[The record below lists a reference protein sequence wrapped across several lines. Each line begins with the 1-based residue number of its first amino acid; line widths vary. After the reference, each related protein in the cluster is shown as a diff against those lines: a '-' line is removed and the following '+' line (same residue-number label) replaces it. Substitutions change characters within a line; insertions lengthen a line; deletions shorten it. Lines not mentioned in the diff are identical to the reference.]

1 MLWVKFSCQNELSRF
16 NGMRLTVI
24 SFHLFSGEVN
34 VHHDF
39 ENSNNVGGG
48 LCTPSRGVRTSSRG
62 GTCDDGDDRFADRS
76 SGSTEFSGAG
86 ISLVEKIVFW
96 PVARKIPPPTR
107 LGLTLS
113 LACFASLKFSGFEFD
128 SLVVEA
134 RLVVSL
140 GSAGPED
147 DDPPAVVGAGL
158 RNRVDTGSKVSGWEM
173 GLVGILTGLDSTR
186 GVVGATGNRS
196 SGNLTEALP
205 EGSTILMG
213 TRRRLVAAVRS

>member
-16 NGMRLTVI
+16 NDMRLTVI

-86 ISLVEKIVFW
+86 ISLVGKIVFW

-128 SLVVEA
+128 NLVVEA
-134 RLVVSL
+134 GLVASL
-140 GSAGPED
+140 GSAGSED
-147 DDPPAVVGAGL
+147 DDPPTVVGAGL

-186 GVVGATGNRS
+186 AIGNRS
-196 SGNLTEALP
+196 SANLAEALP